1 MSRKNISIDG
11 YIKNPDSIKDKETAD
26 YILEE
31 IMIAA
36 VAGIAEYILKKGY
49 IDCVRSNSKFAIK
62 QQIEN
67 LYEDKRIRE
76 NTFLALVA
84 LEKCDEKGYV
94 DLVDI
99 WKLLLTNA
107 CKLLNELRVKVYI
120 VGQYKDTNK
129 TEVSREMAAVRIQD
143 AKNEIITLFC
153 LFNYAMSIDELLK
166 LIYSYEFSGY
176 IA

>member
-1 MSRKNISIDG
+1 MSRKNISITG
-11 YIKNPDSIKDKETAD
+11 YIKNPDSIKNKETAD

-36 VAGIAEYILKKGY
+36 VAGIAENILKKGY
-49 IDCVRSNSKFAIK
+49 MDCVRSNSKFAIK
-62 QQIEN
+62 QQIDN

-76 NTFLALVA
+76 STFLALVA
-84 LEKCDEKGYV
+84 LEKCDEKGFV

-107 CKLLNELRVKVYI
+107 CKLLNELKIKVYI
-120 VGQYKDTNK
+120 VGQYKDTSK
-129 TEVSREMAAVRIQD
+129 TEVSRELAAVRIQD
-143 AKNEIITLFC
+143 AKNEIITLCC
-153 LFNYAMSIDELLK
+153 LFDYTIKVNDLSK